1 MTALRVADR
10 AETSRWLLKAVRA
23 RPMLTATVAMLCA
36 VTAVCAVIPVLA
48 LGILVD
54 RVSSHATAGSLIP
67 VALLAAC
74 AAVVGGL
81 AAGATMYAVARLG
94 ADVIADLRAEA
105 VDAALH
111 LPRATIEVAG
121 RGDVL
126 SRVNNDVTVINR
138 AVTTVVPTVVTAAA
152 LTVVSV
158 IAMAGLD
165 WRLGLAGFS
174 AIPFYVA
181 ALRWY
186 VPRSAPVYAAERA
199 AAAER
204 AQAVVESATSRDTVL
219 AYGLQDRE
227 LDRIEEASLRTR
239 DLAVSVFTLF
249 TRLVG
254 RVNRAEFV
262 GLAAIL
268 SIGFWLVSA
277 DAVTVGATTAA
288 ALLFH
293 RLFNPIGM
301 ILYSSAELQ
310 LAGAGLTRLV
320 GVVETKS
327 SAPDADSDVDTPVS
341 PVSQAGL
348 TLRDIHFGYT
358 PDHAILRGL
367 DLDIPR
373 GHRLALVGASGAGKS
388 TVGGL
393 IDGTL
398 VCDHG
403 EILKPAAAQVFTIS
417 QDVHVFAGPLIDDL
431 RLAAPAATR
440 AEAFEALAIVGADGW
455 VRSLPSGIDTVVG
468 EGGFRLGEARAQ
480 QVALAR
486 LVLADPEIAILD
498 EATAEADSDQ
508 AADLDRAALA
518 ATAGRT
524 TLVIAH
530 RLSQALTAD
539 SVAII
544 SEGVITE
551 HGPPDTLVGAGGEL
565 TRLWDT
571 FHAQHPGHDDRSG
584 PAEHPPQTISTEM
597 RTHR

>member
-10 AETSRWLLKAVRA
+10 PETTRRLLRSIRSRPALTIAVVLLCV
-23 RPMLTATVAMLCA
+23 
-36 VTAVCAVIPVLA
+36 VTAVCAVVPVLA
-48 LGILVD
+48 LGILID

-67 VALLAAC
+67 LAILAAC
-74 AAVVGGL
+74 AAAVGGL
-81 AAGATMYAVARLG
+81 AAGATMYSVARLG

-105 VDAALH
+105 VEAALH
-111 LPRATIEVAG
+111 LPRDIIEAAG

-165 WRLGLAGFS
+165 WRLGLAGAS
-174 AIPFYVA
+174 AIPFYAA

-204 AQAVVESATSRDTVL
+204 AQAIVESASSRDTVL
-219 AYGLQDRE
+219 AYGLQERE
-227 LDRIEEASLRTR
+227 LERIESASARTR
-239 DLAVSVFTLF
+239 DLAISVFTLF

-262 GLAAIL
+262 GLTAIL
-268 SIGFWLVSA
+268 GIGFWLVSA
-277 DAVTVGATTAA
+277 DAITVGATTAA

-320 GVVETKS
+320 GVLTA
-327 SAPDADSDVDTPVS
+327 APARDTDAEATTSVTPGTATG
-341 PVSQAGL
+341 PV
-348 TLRDIHFGYT
+348 LRDIHFGYASDR
-358 PDHAILRGL
+358 PVLRGV

-373 GHRLALVGASGAGKS
+373 GRRLALVGASGAGKS
-388 TVGGL
+388 TIAGL

-398 VCDHG
+398 TATRG
-403 EILKPAAAQVFTIS
+403 EVVTPARARVFTVS
-417 QDVHVFAGPLIDDL
+417 QEVHVFAGPLIDDL

-440 AEAFEALAIVGADGW
+440 AEAFEALAVVGADGW
-455 VRSLPSGIDTVVG
+455 VRALPAGIDTVVG
-468 EGGFRLGEARAQ
+468 EGGFRLGDARAQ

-518 ATAGRT
+518 ATDGRT

-530 RLSQALTAD
+530 RLSQALSAD
-539 SVAII
+539 VVAVL
-544 SEGVITE
+544 SEGVVVE
-551 HGPPDTLVGAGGEL
+551 HGPPDVLIAAGGEL
-565 TRLWDT
+565 ARLWAAFGT
-571 FHAQHPGHDDRSG
+571 PGSTQQHS
-584 PAEHPPQTISTEM
+584 AVSSTS
-597 RTHR
+597 TD